1 MWVDPKGPLEDD
13 DLIASDEDGITEA
26 KIFKNRNIYITQM

>member
-13 DLIASDEDGITEA
+13 DLIASDEDGIIEA
-26 KIFKNRNIYITQM
+26 RNVYEGKPNI